1 MVRSDIFSQA
11 QRGDP
16 KAIAALMN
24 HSLQRKQVTVRAALR
39 AGCLTILATS
49 RECPDA
55 RFMAN
60 FVRRGIDR
68 LQPGQV
74 NRVVIRGYAIGSIG
88 SLWTAEFD
96 PHSNAPPQI
105 SNIPQ
110 SGLPQTGQPAVRST
124 SSPRTQSPITSKVP
138 ERGRD
143 RSSPPRSA
151 RPSRGSATQTATRPI
166 SKLPTTPTSK
176 PSRSIRPT
184 AKYSRSSKPQTALSI
199 FLARLLNV
207 LALLTFIVL
216 SITIVI
222 LAFVSK
228 IWTAEFAENTIYQ
241 IQFLG
246 DLLRGL
252 EAAEVFNI
260 FVFAILGL
268 GLGLATALAP
278 RTFGVR
284 VTASIGLIVLP
295 FIFSISSLIRY
306 QSWIREF
313 SETEKL
319 SPDQAIAQTDIY
331 LQNKVDQ
338 AGFFGFYLH
347 TAKYPG
353 LPTTRIQMEQIDTLE
368 SQAADRLEDAFS
380 TLLGSLPIK
389 LELPQ
394 IFALCMWGIRI
405 FYFLLA
411 LLTAIGNFL
420 QSVRWADRLAR
431 RDETGERET
440 LG

>member
-24 HSLQRKQVTVRAALR
+24 HSLQRKQVTVRAALG

-68 LQPGQV
+68 LQPGQID
-74 NRVVIRGYAIGSIG
+74 RVVIRGYAIGTIG

-96 PHSNAPPQI
+96 PKSNAPPQI
-105 SNIPQ
+105 SNLPQ
-110 SGLPQTGQPAVRST
+110 SGLPQATPV
-124 SSPRTQSPITSKVP
+124 PRTQPPRSQLPK
-138 ERGRD
+138 RGRD
-143 RSSPPRSA
+143 RSSSPPRSA
-151 RPSRGSATQTATRPI
+151 RPGRATATQTAARPI
-166 SKLPTTPTSK
+166 SQSPTKNTSK
-176 PSRSIRPT
+176 PSRSVQPNT
-184 AKYSRSSKPQTALSI
+184 TPNTKQARSSKPKTALSI

-216 SITIVI
+216 SITIII

-278 RTFGVR
+278 RSFGVR
-284 VTASIGLIVLP
+284 VTAAIGLIVLP

-338 AGFFGFYLH
+338 AGFLGFYLH

-380 TLLGSLPIK
+380 TLLVSLPIK
-389 LELPQ
+389 LELPL

-405 FYFLLA
+405 FYFLLS

-420 QSVRWADRLAR
+420 QGVRWADRLAQ

>member
-11 QRGDP
+11 QGGDP

-24 HSLQRKQVTVRAALR
+24 HSLQRKHVTVRAALR

-60 FVRRGIDR
+60 FVRRGLDR
-68 LQPGQV
+68 LQPQQIH
-74 NRVVIRGYAIGSIG
+74 RVVIRGYAIGTIG

-96 PHSNAPPQI
+96 PNSDTPPQI
-105 SNIPQ
+105 STIPQ
-110 SGLPQTGQPAVRST
+110 SSRPQTDRPQTGRPQTGRPTKTPSTQRSPRS
-124 SSPRTQSPITSKVP
+124 SSPQRQSV
-138 ERGRD
+138 
-143 RSSPPRSA
+143 
-151 RPSRGSATQTATRPI
+151 
-166 SKLPTTPTSK
+166 
-176 PSRSIRPT
+176 
-184 AKYSRSSKPQTALSI
+184 RSSKPKTALSP
-199 FLARLLNV
+199 LLKRLLNI
-207 LALLTFIVL
+207 LALLAFVLL
-216 SITIVI
+216 SILTIA
-222 LAFVSK
+222 LAFGCKV
-228 IWTAEFAENTIYQ
+228 WTAEFAENTIYQ

-252 EAAEVFNI
+252 EAAEIFNI

-268 GLGLATALAP
+268 GLGL
-278 RTFGVR
+278 
-284 VTASIGLIVLP
+284 VTAFVPRSFGIRTTAAIGLMVLP
-295 FIFSISSLIRY
+295 VIFSISSVIRY

-313 SETEKL
+313 SQSEKL
-319 SPDQAIAQTDIY
+319 TEDQAIAQTDIY
-331 LQNKVDQ
+331 LHNKVNQ
-338 AGFFGFYLH
+338 AGFWGFYLH

-380 TLLGSLPIK
+380 SLLGSLPIK

-394 IFALCMWGIRI
+394 IFAICMWGIRL
-405 FYFLLA
+405 FYFLLS

-420 QSVRWADRLAR
+420 QGIRWADYLAR
-431 RDETGERET
+431 RDETADARP
-440 LG
+440 

>member
-11 QRGDP
+11 QGGDP

-24 HSLQRKQVTVRAALR
+24 HSLQRKHVTVRAALR

-60 FVRRGIDR
+60 FVRRGLDR
-68 LQPGQV
+68 LQPQQI
-74 NRVVIRGYAIGSIG
+74 NRVVIRGYAIGTIG

-96 PHSNAPPQI
+96 PNSDTPPQI
-105 SNIPQ
+105 STIPQ
-110 SGLPQTGQPAVRST
+110 SSRPQTGHPQTGRPTKTQSAQRSPRSSSPQRQSVRSF
-124 SSPRTQSPITSKVP
+124 
-138 ERGRD
+138 
-143 RSSPPRSA
+143 
-151 RPSRGSATQTATRPI
+151 
-166 SKLPTTPTSK
+166 K
-176 PSRSIRPT
+176 P
-184 AKYSRSSKPQTALSI
+184 KTAL
-199 FLARLLNV
+199 FPLLKRLLNI
-207 LALLTFIVL
+207 LALLAFVLL
-216 SITIVI
+216 SILTIG
-222 LAFVSK
+222 LAFGCKV
-228 IWTAEFAENTIYQ
+228 WTAEFAENTIYQ

-252 EAAEVFNI
+252 EAAEIFNI
-260 FVFAILGL
+260 LVFAILGL
-268 GLGLATALAP
+268 GLGL
-278 RTFGVR
+278 
-284 VTASIGLIVLP
+284 VTAFVPRSFGIRTTVAIGLIVLP
-295 FIFSISSLIRY
+295 VIFSISSMIRY

-313 SETEKL
+313 SQSEKL
-319 SPDQAIAQTDIY
+319 SDDQAIAQTDIY
-331 LQNKVDQ
+331 LHNKVNQ
-338 AGFFGFYLH
+338 SGFWGFYLH

-368 SQAADRLEDAFS
+368 SQAADRLEDAFG

-411 LLTAIGNFL
+411 LLTAIGNFI
-420 QSVRWADRLAR
+420 QGVRWADYLAR
-431 RDETGERET
+431 RGETLEHET

>member
-16 KAIAALMN
+16 QAIAALMN

-60 FVRRGIDR
+60 FVQRGIDR
-68 LQPGQV
+68 LQPNQV
-74 NRVVIRGYAIGSIG
+74 DRVVIRGYAIGTIG

-96 PHSNAPPQI
+96 PHSSVPPRI
-105 SNIPQ
+105 STVPQ
-110 SGLPQTGQPAVRST
+110 SGLPQTGKPAATST
-124 SSPRTQSPITSKVP
+124 PATRTP
-138 ERGRD
+138 
-143 RSSPPRSA
+143 SPPRSS
-151 RPSRGSATQTATRPI
+151 RP
-166 SKLPTTPTSK
+166 K
-176 PSRSIRPT
+176 PSSAPQ
-184 AKYSRSSKPQTALSI
+184 SSPQTALHTTPPRRQSANFPRSSRPI
-199 FLARLLNV
+199 TQPARSPKPQTTLTKVLDRLLKV
-207 LALLTFIVL
+207 LSSLTFITL
-216 SITIVI
+216 SIVTIL
-222 LAFVSK
+222 LAFGCK

-268 GLGLATALAP
+268 GLGLATMLVP
-278 RTFGVR
+278 RSFGVR
-284 VTASIGLIVLP
+284 VTATIGLLVLP
-295 FIFSISSLIRY
+295 VIFSISSVIRY

-313 SETEKL
+313 SQTENL
-319 SPDQAIAQTDIY
+319 SDDQAIAQTDIY
-331 LQNKVDQ
+331 LTNKVDQ
-338 AGFFGFYLH
+338 AGFLGFYLH

-368 SQAADRLEDAFS
+368 SQAADRLEYAFS

-411 LLTAIGNFL
+411 LLTAIGNFI
-420 QSVRWADRLAR
+420 QGVRWADYLAR
-431 RDETGERET
+431 RGETLEHET